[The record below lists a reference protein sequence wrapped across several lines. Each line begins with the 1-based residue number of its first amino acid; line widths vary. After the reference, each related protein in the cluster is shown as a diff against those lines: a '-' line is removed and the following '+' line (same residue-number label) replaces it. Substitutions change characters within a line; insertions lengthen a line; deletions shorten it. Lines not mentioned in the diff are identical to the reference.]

1 MTTNQFAGGNPAM
14 RRALF
19 VAICCTCVCFSTSAT
34 DEKPAWTAWLHYGR
48 HMTLIDSNGDTLR
61 EFDLPIPDGY
71 NAYYVNY
78 LTTGGAI
85 AVSNSGR
92 WMAGLMQTPESTNL
106 LIIYDMVS
114 QKITATYAP
123 PQSSYALGFSLSREQ
138 IFNEDETALAFGYH
152 TLDGE
157 SNIRNWHI
165 VILRLSDG
173 KMLRELNSQDD
184 YVQNLDFKTTIIP
197 TVAIFH
203 YRRNEISFTI
213 DVTESS
219 GSGGQIYAFI
229 WNTITGEIRE
239 DIAHMTLFADTFVPT
254 GEVVTPLRD
263 TRFKDSEYNNTLQIF
278 DPITQS
284 RYPFYAAD
292 LNFSF
297 PMFVQNGERILI
309 KNVREGSFDLI
320 DRNGTS
326 VSNLQFSSKIWVADV
341 AQTPQGFI
349 YMPYIRAIDHMGVN
363 IPALYSVDT
372 RNGLSFGKILWQMK
386 VSEYNESVGNY
397 NFPLDIAWVHS
408 DEPVGP
414 FKPWAQLAEPVCA
427 PTPPPSNVTITPT
440 LIPTPPPLFHAG
452 QTVRVQ
458 TIDGEILNLRAEPT
472 RKSEIVVYIEDDT
485 HLELLEGPVEAEGF
499 SWWRVRLP
507 DGLEGWVVENDGE
520 LQTLMPHSP

>member
-1 MTTNQFAGGNPAM
+1 M
-14 RRALF
+14 RRLLLIALSC
-19 VAICCTCVCFSTSAT
+19 ACMCFAMPTRAT
-34 DEKPAWTAWLHYGR
+34 DDPPPAWTAWLHYGR
-48 HMTLIDSNGDTLR
+48 HMTLIDSNGDILR
-61 EFDLPIPDGY
+61 EVDLPIPEGY
-71 NAYYVNY
+71 DAYYINSGV
-78 LTTGGAI
+78 

-92 WMAGLMQTPESTNL
+92 WMAGVMQTPESTNL
-106 LIIYDMVS
+106 LIIYDTLS
-114 QKITATYAP
+114 QNITTTYVP
-123 PQSSYALGFSLSREQ
+123 PLYSYALGFSLSGEQ

-152 TLDGE
+152 TSEHE
-157 SNIRNWHI
+157 SNTRNWHI
-165 VILRLSDG
+165 VVLRLSDG
-173 KMLRELNSQDD
+173 KMLGELSSQDAA
-184 YVQNLDFKTTIIP
+184 VQTPSFKTEIIP
-197 TVAIFH
+197 TVAIFQ

-213 DVTESS
+213 GLTEAS
-219 GSGGQIYAFI
+219 GSGDHIHSFI
-229 WNTITGEIRE
+229 WNTITGEIRD

-263 TRFKDSEYNNTLQIF
+263 TRFKDSEYNNTLQIY

-284 RYPFYAAD
+284 RYPFYTAD
-292 LNFSF
+292 LYFSF
-297 PMFVQNGERILI
+297 PLFVQNGERILI
-309 KNVREGSFDLI
+309 KNAREATFDLI
-320 DRNGTS
+320 DRNGTR

-372 RNGLSFGKILWQMK
+372 RNGLTFGKILWQMK
-386 VSEYNESVGNY
+386 VSEYNELVGNY
-397 NFPLDIAWVHS
+397 NFPLNIAWVHS

-414 FKPWAQLAEPVCA
+414 FKPWTQLADPVYA
-427 PTPPPSNVTITPT
+427 PTPSAVTVTPT
-440 LIPTPPPLFHAG
+440 LIPTPPPLFHVG

-472 RKSEIVVYIEDDT
+472 RKSEIVVYIEDET
-485 HLELLEGPVEAEGF
+485 HLELLEGPVAAEGF